1 MAEASNTTVTLQV
14 HRFTPRPERAE
25 RARGGSPFA
34 KKGSPFGGGSD
45 SAARR
50 RPRGK
55 QWVQEYT
62 IPARPSDTV
71 LDCLLTIK
79 RTVDPTLAFRYSC
92 GHGMCGS
99 DAVAINGTPTLLCTA
114 TIRDWAKQPGAMP
127 EVDDERFRHT
137 GTEAEESD
145 DSAENVANAAAAQN
159 SAANGSLGVIE
170 LASLPGFPPQRDLIA
185 DIDPM
190 LNQIRKLTPYLQA
203 DGVLAT
209 TAEGKVDVFE
219 YLQNPEQLA
228 KYELLSNCI
237 ACGVCEGACP
247 VYAGGDAFIGPA
259 CPICGYSM
267 RELEPRLFSFNNPA
281 GACPTCDG
289 LGVQQY
295 FDPDRVIQ
303 NPELSLAGG
312 AIRGWDR
319 RNFYYFQMLKSLA
332 DHYKFDVEAP
342 WGSLSANV
350 HKVVLYGSGK
360 ENIEFKYMNDRGD
373 TSIRRHP
380 FEGVLHNMERRYKET
395 ESSAVR
401 EELAKFISNRPCAS
415 SSGSAAPAAS
425 NPVSYCPLGPIARI
439 AIGKLLTKVCI
450 HSEKCRLPAYT
461 RHRAPRLVYRVITYV
476 HPASTAHPPP
486 GTTYLEVNKK
496 KSVR

>member
-1 MAEASNTTVTLQV
+1 MVEANNTTVTLQV

-34 KKGSPFGGGSD
+34 KKSSPFGGGSD

-79 RTVDPTLAFRYSC
+79 RTIDPTLAFRYSC

-99 DAVAINGTPTLLCTA
+99 DAAAINGTPTLLCTA
-114 TIRDWAKQPGAMP
+114 TVRDWAKQPSTAP
-127 EVDDERFRHT
+127 EVDDEGFRRT
-137 GTEAEESD
+137 GDETANEPD
-145 DSAENVANAAAAQN
+145 VPAENVENN
-159 SAANGSLGVIE
+159 IPEGSLGVIE

-228 KYELLSNCI
+228 KYETLSNCI

-247 VYAGGDAFIGPA
+247 VYAGGDAFVGPA
-259 CPICGYSM
+259 ALIWASRFINDSRDTKAM
-267 RELEPRLFSFNNPA
+267 
-281 GACPTCDG
+281 D
-289 LGVQQY
+289 
-295 FDPDRVIQ
+295 
-303 NPELSLAGG
+303 LSL
-312 AIRGWDR
+312 
-319 RNFYYFQMLKSLA
+319 
-332 DHYKFDVEAP
+332 
-342 WGSLSANV
+342 
-350 HKVVLYGSGK
+350 
-360 ENIEFKYMNDRGD
+360 
-373 TSIRRHP
+373 
-380 FEGVLHNMERRYKET
+380 
-395 ESSAVR
+395 
-401 EELAKFISNRPCAS
+401 
-415 SSGSAAPAAS
+415 
-425 NPVSYCPLGPIARI
+425 
-439 AIGKLLTKVCI
+439 I
-450 HSEKCRLPAYT
+450 H
-461 RHRAPRLVYRVITYV
+461 I
-476 HPASTAHPPP
+476 
-486 GTTYLEVNKK
+486 
-496 KSVR
+496 

>member
-34 KKGSPFGGGSD
+34 KKRLPVRRRLGFGGAPSSARQAVGAGVHDSRAPFGYCVGL
-45 SAARR
+45 SADHQTHR
-50 RPRGK
+50 RPDAGL
-55 QWVQEYT
+55 
-62 IPARPSDTV
+62 P
-71 LDCLLTIK
+71 
-79 RTVDPTLAFRYSC
+79 YSC

-127 EVDDERFRHT
+127 EVDDEGFRHT

-259 CPICGYSM
+259 ALIWAS
-267 RELEPRLFSFNNPA
+267 RF
-281 GACPTCDG
+281 
-289 LGVQQY
+289 V
-295 FDPDRVIQ
+295 
-303 NPELSLAGG
+303 
-312 AIRGWDR
+312 
-319 RNFYYFQMLKSLA
+319 
-332 DHYKFDVEAP
+332 
-342 WGSLSANV
+342 
-350 HKVVLYGSGK
+350 
-360 ENIEFKYMNDRGD
+360 NDSRD
-373 TSIRRHP
+373 TKA
-380 FEGVLHNMERRYKET
+380 MERMDAIDTADGVAACQSVRACSRHCPRGIDVGEEMWQIVAK
-395 ESSAVR
+395 VR
-401 EELAKFISNRPCAS
+401 ER
-415 SSGSAAPAAS
+415 
-425 NPVSYCPLGPIARI
+425 
-439 AIGKLLTKVCI
+439 
-450 HSEKCRLPAYT
+450 
-461 RHRAPRLVYRVITYV
+461 
-476 HPASTAHPPP
+476 
-486 GTTYLEVNKK
+486 
-496 KSVR
+496 